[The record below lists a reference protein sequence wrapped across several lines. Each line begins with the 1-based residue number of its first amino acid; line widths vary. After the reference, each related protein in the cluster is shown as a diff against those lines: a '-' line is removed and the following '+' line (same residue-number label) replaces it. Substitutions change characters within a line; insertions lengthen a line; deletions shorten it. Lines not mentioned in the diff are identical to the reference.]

1 MSDIPAFKLK
11 SKNDCALAL
20 LGMINTSSV
29 TQPIEF
35 IKFTMSIA
43 ATDTEITFKLSNN
56 PEIVGLLFAYQ
67 KTVVLNFS
75 DATNFYVSYSSVLKF
90 EAVEFDWMYGTM
102 ILSSTNTSAILDI
115 PEIVDEP
122 LPLSTPEV
130 IRVKQEIQA
139 IIPEIVKPLEV
150 SPASTLTDDSDF
162 VELGNVNIY
171 VALKTTDGLL
181 IKKRIDLPLK
191 KFLPLLNGWLYC
203 SQQLREFKTCLSST
217 PHNALTL
224 YLNPSIVWFVQDVKT
239 TENITFDTW
248 LLRETKK
255 DCDRL
260 NCTRI
265 DNLLYDYL
273 RGRIDQKLL
282 RRYEKIKNSIV
293 NKENYHT
300 QIIEIETVKPQLRNT
315 GQRSESVGEIRP
327 QTKGSIQRNKRFSI
341 PEIGSIFTI
350 TPFKEEIDGN
360 IYLCQEYIE
369 RDGNIYTQK
378 SRRIALFDG
387 GQLVYY
393 GDLEDE
399 EQHIIDEHHLEKMI
413 TVDGVRIFP
422 STSINQVRLETLES
436 SNPNEP
442 IENQIWETS
451 KRYYYTDNLGMQRPY
466 NETDTLP
473 DKIKPRFLH
482 SPKVFNRVLPPSPDT
497 GKKPKTKI
505 EPTQRKTP
513 KPIRLENEKVVTGS
527 LKFVDVIGTTPAI
540 MKLNPSITGYTLT
553 ALPVKLPD
561 NLSYDLARYIAGN
574 VPKMSAI
581 TYLHTQVKHLQS
593 LSTDLFGGIP
603 RTALISMLNNLLEG
617 VIAEKKLDPAKFIE
631 SKNKIRGVLNNS
643 PFLTS
648 TRDAYYGYYELAKIS
663 IIQEVETEEYQ
674 YRLTNLSPDDKAFYR
689 HNLQSVLNFVRRV
702 TYNLREKFGIDKP
715 DTKQIREYLQSKFS
729 YSSCKLNVYY
739 GESQPRKGLIMEI
752 SHRGQ
757 IISEHHILVIDP
769 ANMEQKYTHTNEE
782 GKHARHYGIVP
793 TKLSISPQ
801 FNEHDNDAVF
811 YALLSVDRTQ
821 KELVKFAQS
830 QLSKVINKYVTANR
844 DVLVGENKSAVQT
857 TIAKS
862 VGFIDTGHGYGAIK
876 KTFLKFC
883 IPYSED
889 SLVNL
894 GKFIDLKTLKTY
906 SIHDLTFL
914 LEKITAGWKN
924 WEHANNRTIKLA
936 GIHVRKEN
944 PGKLMIN
951 VTKLLQDNPD
961 LTPQIWEDLTNTF
974 YHLSQL
980 SIGFKCPNGVILTPF
995 DIYSKDVERWTHRIK
1010 IQLIAVLKSSDTT
1023 RKLGIE
1029 SLLQREIKDLYAT
1042 LDRLSPSWNSNQEI
1056 NKHLADLH
1064 DNLSASQELSQE

>member
-1 MSDIPAFKLK
+1 MSDIK

-29 TQPIEF
+29 TQPVEF

-43 ATDTEITFKLSNN
+43 ATETEITFKLNNN

-75 DATNFYVSYSSVLKF
+75 DATDFYVSYSSVLKF
-90 EAVEFDWMYGTM
+90 EKCESDWMYGTM
-102 ILSSTNTSAILDI
+102 ILSSISQVLEATQPRAAI
-115 PEIVDEP
+115 E
-122 LPLSTPEV
+122 SV

-139 IIPEIVKPLEV
+139 IIPAIVKPLEV
-150 SPASTLTDDSDF
+150 SPISTQFIGVTEKVSNSPTIADDSES
-162 VELGNVNIY
+162 VELGDINVY

-203 SQQLREFKTCLSST
+203 SQQIREFKQVLSST

-224 YLNPSIVWFVQDVKT
+224 YLNPPQVWYIQDVEYK
-239 TENITFDTW
+239 ESISLDTW
-248 LLRETKK
+248 LLRETKQL
-255 DCDRL
+255 CDKL
-260 NCTRI
+260 GCTRI
-265 DNLLYDYL
+265 DQVLFDHLLGILTPSEFKKYKRVKD
-273 RGRIDQKLL
+273 
-282 RRYEKIKNSIV
+282 SIV
-293 NKENYHT
+293 EKGHYHT
-300 QIIEIETVKPQLRNT
+300 TTVEVKRQEKQLRAK
-315 GQRSESVGEIRP
+315 GQVSESVAEIRP
-327 QTKGSIQRNKRFSI
+327 QTKGSIQRDKRFSI
-341 PEIGSIFTI
+341 PEIASIFSI
-350 TPFKEEIDGN
+350 TPIKEVIDGQT
-360 IYLCQEYIE
+360 YLVQEYIE
-369 RDGNIYTQK
+369 RDADENIYTQK
-378 SRRIALFDG
+378 SQRIALFDG
-387 GQLVYY
+387 GQLLYY
-393 GDLEDE
+393 NDLETDE
-399 EQHIIDEHHLEKMI
+399 QDLHQISELL
-413 TVDGVRIFP
+413 TVDSVSIFP
-422 STSINQVRLETLES
+422 STSINQIRLETLES

-442 IENQIWETS
+442 IENQVWETS

-466 NETDTLP
+466 EETETLP

-482 SPKVFNRVLPPSPDT
+482 SPNVFNRVLPPSPDT

-540 MKLNPSITGYTLT
+540 MKLNPSTAGYTLT

-561 NLSYDLARYIAGN
+561 SLSYDLARYVSGN

-581 TYLHTQVKHLQS
+581 TYLHNQVKHLQS
-593 LSTDLFGGIP
+593 ISTDLFGGIP
-603 RTALISMLNNLLEG
+603 RTALISMFNNLLEG
-617 VIAEKKLDPAKFIE
+617 VIAEKKIDPAKFIE
-631 SKNKIRGVLNNS
+631 SKNKIREVLNAS

-663 IIQEVETEEYQ
+663 ITQEIETEEYQ

-702 TYNLREKFGIDKP
+702 TYNLREKFGANKP

-769 ANMEQKYTHTNEE
+769 ANMEQKYTHTNN
-782 GKHARHYGIVP
+782 HARHYGIVP

-801 FNEHDNDAVF
+801 FNEHDDDAVF
-811 YALLSVDRTQ
+811 YALLRVDRTQ

-844 DVLVGENKSAVQT
+844 DVLVGENKAAVQV

-862 VGFIDTGHGYGAIK
+862 AGFIDTGHGFGAIK

-883 IPYSED
+883 IPYSEN

-914 LEKITAGWKN
+914 LEKITAGWKK
-924 WEHANNRTIKLA
+924 WEPANNRTIKLA
-936 GIHVRKEN
+936 GIHTRKEN

-961 LTPQIWEDLTNTF
+961 LTNQIWEDLINTF
-974 YHLSQL
+974 YNLSQL
-980 SIGFKCPNGVILTPF
+980 SIGFKCSNGVILTPL
-995 DIYSKDVERWTHRIK
+995 DIYSNDVERWSHRIK
-1010 IQLIAVLKSSDTT
+1010 IQLIAVLKSEDNT

-1042 LDRLSPSWNSNQEI
+1042 LDCLSPSWNTNQEI

-1064 DNLSASQELSQE
+1064 DNLSASLKLSQE